1 MKQSEFVKNG
11 FKQPHV
17 YNFIPWGSKNFLFF
31 PFLKRILNAPIIQ
44 PGQLSHLFLFSNWTN
59 PSLTFLQITSCKKV
73 YYMKTMIEKSSVR
86 GKFQQFSSIIFG
98 RVNMTGYDIKATQS
112 WFLFAVPPI

>member
-1 MKQSEFVKNG
+1 MGLKK
-11 FKQPHV
+11 
-17 YNFIPWGSKNFLFF
+17 FLFF

-59 PSLTFLQITSCKKV
+59 PSLTFLQITSCNKV
-73 YYMKTMIEKSSVR
+73 YYMKTMIEKNSVR

-112 WFLFAVPPI
+112 WFLNAVPPI

>member
-1 MKQSEFVKNG
+1 
-11 FKQPHV
+11 
-17 YNFIPWGSKNFLFF
+17 
-31 PFLKRILNAPIIQ
+31 
-44 PGQLSHLFLFSNWTN
+44 
-59 PSLTFLQITSCKKV
+59 
-73 YYMKTMIEKSSVR
+73 MKTMIEKSTVR